1 MGRTNRPPGLPA
13 LHSEAWDSA
22 WGTRVAP
29 ASNVPV
35 FFRKLRRSMFS
46 PWDRCYVLAWII
58 VFLRMHCCMGPGVA
72 TACSQLNLWGN
83 AGCEL
88 SRCSLDQLFDPS
100 ALEISFVPSTALQ
113 HDYWAP
119 PATDQVH
126 ILFCDAA
133 IGGVVLFGKAFVG
146 NHQR

>member
-1 MGRTNRPPGLPA
+1 MGRTNRPAGLAA
-13 LHSEAWDSA
+13 LDSEAWDSA

-72 TACSQLNLWGN
+72 TASSQLNLWGN

-100 ALEISFVPSTALQ
+100 ALEIGFVPGTAPQ
-113 HDYWAP
+113 HDYRAP
-119 PATDQVH
+119 PAKPGPY
-126 ILFCDAA
+126 I
-133 IGGVVLFGKAFVG
+133 VLRCCNRRRRPFWKG
-146 NHQR
+146 